1 MTYDLRSWRF
11 WAAIAFMALAAA
23 LPVAFYLRT
32 FDSVAVK
39 YAILQIGV
47 LAVLASWAAGS
58 LLEERFEIPATAFP
72 FLLPAAGLFAWN
84 AARFLAAPYKT
95 AAFPG
100 FLTQELFLLSFMLP
114 LLALGEK
121 YLRALVVAAAGGW
134 AVAALYGLAQ
144 YLGLDPFVWKG
155 AWGDNIFSTAGNPD
169 FFAAYL
175 AAASPFALMIV
186 ADLSFSAPLRT
197 AAGFMSVLAGAVL
210 ALTGARFELGV
221 YLAVLAGF
229 ALLSVTR
236 QRPAGFRPALLTAAA
251 SAAACLL
258 ALAFL
263 APKPSSFAS
272 GGAQTAL
279 IRRSSL
285 EMAGKAGL
293 GGFGPGSFWVHYPAF
308 RSPEQL
314 LMHHKHNIQTDHAGN
329 ELLEQWA
336 EGGLL
341 GAMLWF
347 ALFAVTLYKAFKAR
361 FSPELSGYGH
371 GLTVSVLGGL
381 AISMA
386 TLNGPRTLPA
396 GWLLY
401 FNAGLLALIAGR
413 GQEGAQKV
421 LAVPAP
427 LGVFRYLPAAAIGAL
442 FCLGAYSSARI
453 FKADIQH
460 NLAIYYSKQGQWGL
474 AQAAYEKEFPGSAN
488 YVAAQC
494 FIGNVFMDW
503 GRPGDQERAVEQYRK
518 VRLLAP
524 DYVQV
529 HYREGVALKKLGRYA
544 EAAARLERQVELD
557 AVWPD
562 PWKELAGIYTA
573 QGEPSKA
580 ASAAEKAKAAA
591 ALWENYRAG
600 E

>member
-32 FDSVAVK
+32 YDSVTVK
-39 YAILQIGV
+39 YIILQIGL
-47 LAVLASWAAGS
+47 LAVLACWAAGS
-58 LLEERFEIPATAFP
+58 LLEERFEIPAPAFP

-84 AARFLAAPYKT
+84 AARFLAAPYKA

-100 FLTQELFLLSFMLP
+100 FLTQELFLLSFMLA
-114 LLALGEK
+114 LLALSEK
-121 YLRALVVAAAGGW
+121 YLRTLVLAAAGGW
-134 AVAALYGLAQ
+134 AVTALYGLTQ

-155 AWGDNIFSTAGNPD
+155 AWGPNIFSTAGNPD

-186 ADLSFSAPLRT
+186 ADVSFSAPLR
-197 AAGFMSVLAGAVL
+197 AGAGLLSVIAGIVL
-210 ALTGARFELGV
+210 ALTGARFELAV

-229 ALLSVTR
+229 ALLAGTR

-263 APKPSSFAS
+263 APEPSSFAS

-285 EMAGKAGL
+285 AMAGKAGL
-293 GGFGPGSFWVHYPAF
+293 AGFGPGSFWVHYPAF

-329 ELLEQWA
+329 ELLEQWT
-336 EGGLL
+336 EGGLAGALLWL
-341 GAMLWF
+341 G
-347 ALFAVTLYKAFKAR
+347 LFAVTLYKAFKAR
-361 FSPELSGYGH
+361 FSPELSGYGY
-371 GLTVSVLGGL
+371 GLAVSVLGGL

-401 FNAGLLALIAGR
+401 FNAGLLAMIAAR
-413 GQEGAQKV
+413 GQEGAGKV
-421 LAVPAP
+421 LAVPVPPGA
-427 LGVFRYLPAAAIGAL
+427 FKYLPAAAVTAL
-442 FCLGAYSSARI
+442 FCLGAYFSGRI

-460 NLAIYYSKQGQWGL
+460 NLAVYYSKQGQWGL
-474 AQAAYEKEFPGSAN
+474 ALGAYEKEFPGSN
-488 YVAAQC
+488 GYLAAQC
-494 FIGNVFMDW
+494 FIGNVYMDW
-503 GRPGDQERAVEQYRK
+503 GRPGDLERAVEQYRK

-544 EAAARLERQVELD
+544 EAAERLERQVLLD

-562 PWKELAGIYTA
+562 PWNELAEIYKA
-573 QGEPSKA
+573 EGETQKA
-580 ASAAEKAKAAA
+580 ASALEKAKTAAA
-591 ALWENYRAG
+591 QWENYRAQK
-600 E
+600 